1 MTGPLAAQMI
11 LRDPSVDAAVLETAR
26 GGILRRG
33 LGYGRADLA
42 VVTNI
47 TADHLGM
54 DGIDDLD
61 GLTDVKALVAEEI
74 QPGGTLVL
82 NADDSRVAALAARP
96 AVRDRNPV
104 VRYFS
109 LDGRNP
115 VVLAHRMSGGAT
127 CELRDGVLVETRGG
141 EEHELLAVA
150 ELPGSF
156 GGSAAHLIANAL
168 AACAACRALGVSAKD
183 IRRALVTFTAEQAN
197 PGRGN
202 VYQIYGRPVVVDYG
216 HNAAALAAMGRLMH
230 EAWGGT
236 PVAAVTLPGDR
247 RDDLVGETAAAI
259 ADWFGRVVVYEDFDL
274 RGRRPGEMTELI
286 SASLKARRPG
296 ITIEAASG
304 PAGALRAAL
313 ALVSGPGAIL
323 LLHET
328 FAAAQAAL
336 ATVGAVPWPATSHG
350 YTTE

>member
-1 MTGPLAAQMI
+1 M
-11 LRDPSVDAAVLETAR
+11 
-26 GGILRRG
+26 
-33 LGYGRADLA
+33 
-42 VVTNI
+42 
-47 TADHLGM
+47 
-54 DGIDDLD
+54 
-61 GLTDVKALVAEEI
+61 
-74 QPGGTLVL
+74 
-82 NADDSRVAALAARP
+82 
-96 AVRDRNPV
+96 
-104 VRYFS
+104 
-109 LDGRNP
+109 
-115 VVLAHRMSGGAT
+115 
-127 CELRDGVLVETRGG
+127 
-141 EEHELLAVA
+141 
-150 ELPGSF
+150 
-156 GGSAAHLIANAL
+156 
-168 AACAACRALGVSAKD
+168 SAKD

-259 ADWFGRVVVYEDFDL
+259 ADWFGQVVVYEDSDL

-336 ATVGAVPWPATSHG
+336 ATVGAVPWPGTGQGCAT
-350 YTTE
+350 E